1 MSQIII
7 VTIDSELQ
15 EIVPSFLENRKKDL
29 IQIKD
34 FLANSKWDNIES
46 IAHKLAGNAGSYG
59 FNDLGN
65 IGASLEDAC
74 KAGDVT
80 AIHDYCAQ
88 YQNYMDNL
96 QVEFK

>member
-1 MSQIII
+1 MSQITI
-7 VTIDSELQ
+7 VTIDSDLE

-29 IQIKD
+29 TQIKD
-34 FLANSKWDNIES
+34 FLAQSNWDNIES

-59 FNDLGN
+59 FNELGH
-65 IGASLEDAC
+65 IGAALEDAC
-74 KAGDVT
+74 KAGDVA

-88 YQNYMDNL
+88 YQSYMENL